1 MLMENTSEQKATQYQ
16 ADIERMARRKV
27 ENDRAAARAQS
38 NGYKRRTTTAKP
50 KKADRRERYGTPL
63 APVIAN
69 AALSDKT
76 IRVYVAMACY
86 AHKETCDLRMT
97 IAEIC
102 KAASNMTRSATNRAI
117 RELKAAKVLK
127 RVSKQREAGRWKV
140 KIHTFGG

>member
-1 MLMENTSEQKATQYQ
+1 MGPTSEQNAAQYQ
-16 ADIERMARRKV
+16 ADIKRMERRKV
-27 ENDRAAARAQS
+27 ENDRAAALAQS
-38 NGYKRRTTTAKP
+38 NGYNAAPQPPSRRKP
-50 KKADRRERYGTPL
+50 TGANATGTPL

-102 KAASNMTRSATNRAI
+102 KAAGNMTRSATNRAI